1 MHMPRPFPS
10 TTAEAWASWSVSQVA
25 AGIAGMSKEKW
36 LEWEWREAPRGFC
49 GEGKESSCS
58 CLSWAAALCNNFL
71 HKSEKHYS
79 GIEIL
84 KKKKKSQSSFFWT
97 SNMKNRLW
105 FFFFF
110 KLWYNSTLFFFDLKN
125 PKNRLHTFP
134 NRNCMFCVI

>member
-1 MHMPRPFPS
+1 MPRPFPS

-84 KKKKKSQSSFFWT
+84 KKKKKKPEFFLL
-97 SNMKNRLW
+97 NL
-105 FFFFF
+105 
-110 KLWYNSTLFFFDLKN
+110 
-125 PKNRLHTFP
+125 
-134 NRNCMFCVI
+134 